1 MKRNILI
8 KIIILIAIIVLI
20 FLIHNQFNKL
30 IYVSKTI
37 EAYMNYNEEQKKCLV
52 VGTTNNYVYIT
63 RQKTINEP
71 IEGAIWNI
79 VDIRGNIIGTFKTD
93 KLGQGGI
100 VGLECGEYFLE
111 EQSVPKPY
119 ESINKKYK
127 IIISNIDTYYSLN
140 IVNEIQ
146 ENGIVFVVKNEKG
159 EFLNDVE
166 LTVYDKKEN
175 KVADLITNQK
185 GLARNTKSTSRYILH
200 WKKR

>member
-8 KIIILIAIIVLI
+8 KIILLIIIFILV
-20 FLIHNQFNKL
+20 FLIYNQFNKL

-37 EAYMNYNEEQKKCLV
+37 EAYINYNDEQKKCLV
-52 VGTTNNYVYIT
+52 VGTTNNYVYST

-119 ESINKKYK
+119 ESINEKYK

-159 EFLNDVE
+159 ESLNGVE
-166 LTVYDKKEN
+166 LTVYDKEEN
-175 KVADLITNQK
+175 KVADLTTNQK

-200 WKKR
+200 CEQR

>member
-200 WKKR
+200 